1 MKTRITLLFIVSI
14 LILVMSSCKLQRQS
28 ETTVEKQ
35 VVKEVVVKKTAVEKV
50 VVEKV
55 VVEKAAVEK
64 AVEEKVVVEKAVEEA
79 VTKKNDCEPE
89 LEKCHESPRKN
100 GTTCKAIFRSWF
112 FDKETNECY
121 EASYSGCSQKGFKT
135 KEECEACK
143 CKESKDNS

>member
-28 ETTVEKQ
+28 ETTVEKH
-35 VVKEVVVKKTAVEKV
+35 VVKEVVVEKTAVEKT
-50 VVEKV
+50 
-55 VVEKAAVEK
+55 AVEK
-64 AVEEKVVVEKAVEEA
+64 AVVEKAVVEKAVVEKAVEEV

-100 GTTCKAIFRSWF
+100 GTTCMARFTSWF

-121 EASYSGCSQKGFKT
+121 EALYSGCSQKGFKT

>member
-28 ETTVEKQ
+28 ETTVEKH
-35 VVKEVVVKKTAVEKV
+35 VVKEVVVEKTAVEKA
-50 VVEKV
+50 
-55 VVEKAAVEK
+55 VVEKAVVEK
-64 AVEEKVVVEKAVEEA
+64 AVVEKAVEEV

-100 GTTCKAIFRSWF
+100 GTTCMARFTSWF

>member
-28 ETTVEKQ
+28 ETTVEKH
-35 VVKEVVVKKTAVEKV
+35 VVKEVVVEKTAVEKT
-50 VVEKV
+50 
-55 VVEKAAVEK
+55 AVEK
-64 AVEEKVVVEKAVEEA
+64 AVVEKAVVEKAVVEKAVEEV

>member
-28 ETTVEKQ
+28 ETTVEKH
-35 VVKEVVVKKTAVEKV
+35 VVKEVVVEKTAVEKT
-50 VVEKV
+50 
-55 VVEKAAVEK
+55 AVEK
-64 AVEEKVVVEKAVEEA
+64 AVVEKAVVEKAVEEV

-100 GTTCKAIFRSWF
+100 GTTCMARFTSWF

>member
-28 ETTVEKQ
+28 ETTVEKH
-35 VVKEVVVKKTAVEKV
+35 VVKEVVVEKTAVEKT
-50 VVEKV
+50 
-55 VVEKAAVEK
+55 AVEK
-64 AVEEKVVVEKAVEEA
+64 AVVEKAVVEKAVVEKAVEEV

-100 GTTCKAIFRSWF
+100 GTTCMARFTSWF

>member
-28 ETTVEKQ
+28 ETTVEKH
-35 VVKEVVVKKTAVEKV
+35 VVKEVVVEKTAVEKA
-50 VVEKV
+50 
-55 VVEKAAVEK
+55 VVEKAVVEK
-64 AVEEKVVVEKAVEEA
+64 AVVEKAVVEKAVEEV

-100 GTTCKAIFRSWF
+100 GTTCMARFTSWF